1 MLSLKQPARAQPQ
14 QQQQQPQ
21 HLFNRDGTLQNPQV
35 FLDSCLSSPAV
46 MRQLPPAL
54 RDAVSSG
61 DVDAVQAVFRQLHR
75 DREQR
80 QMEAQLIRPGED
92 PMDPE
97 VQVCCMAQWVGA
109 LHCCMRSQLC
119 AVLI

>member
-1 MLSLKQPARAQPQ
+1 MS
-14 QQQQQPQ
+14 
-21 HLFNRDGTLQNPQV
+21 
-35 FLDSCLSSPAV
+35 
-46 MRQLPPAL
+46 QLPPAL

-61 DVDAVQAVFRQLHR
+61 DVDGVQAVFRQFHR

-97 VQVCCMAQWVGA
+97 VQVCCMTQ
-109 LHCCMRSQLC
+109 
-119 AVLI
+119 